1 MNYWLTEHGLEPI
14 TLSVRDV
21 FVHLFRGEV
30 KRVAYPTTRTIQE
43 LLAHPLTLFLYCED
57 ESQKRKA
64 VDNLPREYGLF
75 AVSADMIDEVVAS
88 IDGSPH
94 HAYLIT
100 YIDKRQ
106 DGLVVHYTLIN
117 KLKFNALTR
126 RVLIDEFLADN
137 P

>member
-1 MNYWLTEHGLEPI
+1 MNYWLTDNGLEPI
-14 TLSVRDV
+14 ALSVRDL
-21 FVHLFRGEV
+21 FVHLFKGEV
-30 KRVAYPTTRTIQE
+30 KRVAYPTTLVIRE

-57 ESQKRKA
+57 DHQKRKA
-64 VDNLPREYGLF
+64 VDQLPREYGLF
-75 AVSADMIDEVVAS
+75 AVSADMLNEVIDTLN
-88 IDGSPH
+88 GSPH

-117 KLKFNALTR
+117 LLKFNALSR
-126 RVLIDEFLADN
+126 KVLIDEFLADN